1 MKIKFNLKAGLSLT
15 EEETKEYLKVAGDV
29 ATKLFS
35 TKTEKKETG
44 VKSVSFSDVKPYTK
58 ESKDLVGNAFKN
70 AFAKYRKDL
79 DLKKIAEDSVRKA
92 IAEKH
97 VFSSAH
103 PGDEQFIKEQA
114 KKIFHKKTGLGYSV
128 AESEINSAYNRV
140 GIFSYDDR
148 SAEEIKKD
156 ARSYC
161 LKKEHHLPKITE
173 AEARYCSVWE
183 IWRRH
188 KNERWLNR
196 RPDDKKVRILS
207 PLVSMCAEYIP
218 ISTLEMWDCRDYRS
232 DICQD
237 YDFHK
242 RSVVASMIVATSIK
256 FAEAIVAAFRDVD
269 RMSIENERISKV
281 IENERINKLNK

>member
-44 VKSVSFSDVKPYTK
+44 VKPVSSSCIKTY
-58 ESKDLVGNAFKN
+58 A
-70 AFAKYRKDL
+70 DL
-79 DLKKIAEDSVRKA
+79 DLKKIADESVRKA

-114 KKIFHKKTGLGYSV
+114 KKIFHKKTGLSYSV
-128 AESEINSAYNRV
+128 AEPEINSAYDRV

-161 LKKEHHLPKITE
+161 LKKEHHLPEITE

-188 KNERWLNR
+188 KNERWLNSN
-196 RPDDKKVRILS
+196 RPDKKVNISSL
-207 PLVSMCAEYIP
+207 LVSKCVEYIP
-218 ISTLEMWDCRDYRS
+218 ISTLEMWDCRS
-232 DICQD
+232 PEWCD

-242 RSVVASMIVATSIK
+242 RLVVTSMIDATSIK

-269 RMSIENERISKV
+269 RMSIENERISK
-281 IENERINKLNK
+281 LNK

>member
-1 MKIKFNLKAGLSLT
+1 MKVNFKLNVSLNLSKKET
-15 EEETKEYLKVAGDV
+15 EQYLKVAGDV

-35 TKTEKKETG
+35 TKTEKKETD

-79 DLKKIAEDSVRKA
+79 DLKKIAEDSVREA

-114 KKIFHKKTGLGYSV
+114 KKIFHKKTGLSYSV
-128 AESEINSAYNRV
+128 AEPEINSAYDRV

-161 LKKEHHLPKITE
+161 LKKEHHLPGITE

-196 RPDDKKVRILS
+196 HDKKVSMSS
-207 PLVSMCAEYIP
+207 PLVSKCVEYIP
-218 ISTLEMWDCRDYRS
+218 ISTLEMWDYRS
-232 DICQD
+232 NRCQD

-242 RSVVASMIVATSIK
+242 RLVVTSMIDATSIK

-269 RMSIENERISKV
+269 RMSIENHRIAES
-281 IENERINKLNK
+281 IR

>member
-44 VKSVSFSDVKPYTK
+44 VKPVSFFEVKPYTK
-58 ESKDLVGNAFKN
+58 KCKDLVGDAFKN

-128 AESEINSAYNRV
+128 AEPEINSAYNRV

-196 RPDDKKVRILS
+196 HDKKVRMSLPLSS
-207 PLVSMCAEYIP
+207 PLVSKCVEYIP
-218 ISTLEMWDCRDYRS
+218 ISTLEMWDYRS
-232 DICQD
+232 NKCQD

-242 RSVVASMIVATSIK
+242 RLVVASMINATSIK
-256 FAEAIVAAFRDVD
+256 FAEAIVVAFRDVD

-281 IENERINKLNK
+281 IENERISKLNK

>member
-1 MKIKFNLKAGLSLT
+1 MKIKFKLKTGLSLT

-44 VKSVSFSDVKPYTK
+44 VKPVSSSCIKTY
-58 ESKDLVGNAFKN
+58 A
-70 AFAKYRKDL
+70 DL
-79 DLKKIAEDSVRKA
+79 DLKKIADESVKEA
-92 IAEKH
+92 IHTMH
-97 VFSSAH
+97 VFSATK
-103 PGDEQFIKEQA
+103 PGDERIA
-114 KKIFHKKTGLGYSV
+114 KNVAMSVFHKKTGLGYCV
-128 AESEINSAYNRV
+128 AEQVINDAYCRNH
-140 GIFSYDDR
+140 IFSYDDR
-148 SAEEIKKD
+148 TAEEIRRD
-156 ARSYC
+156 AHLFC

-196 RPDDKKVRILS
+196 PDDKKVSMSSL
-207 PLVSMCAEYIP
+207 LVSKCVEYIP
-218 ISTLEMWDCRDYRS
+218 ISTLEMWDYHSDRS
-232 DICQD
+232 DKCQD

-242 RSVVASMIVATSIK
+242 RLVVTSMIDATSIK

-269 RMSIENERISKV
+269 RMSIENERISKL
-281 IENERINKLNK
+281 K